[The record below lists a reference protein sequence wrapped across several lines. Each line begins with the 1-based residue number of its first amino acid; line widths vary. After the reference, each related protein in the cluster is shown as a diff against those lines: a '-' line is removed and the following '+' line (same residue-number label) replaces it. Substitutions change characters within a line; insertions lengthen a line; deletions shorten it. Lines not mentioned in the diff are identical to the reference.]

1 MLEKRVILWCF
12 VLIREGGGVDVLTIV
27 PQISGGVEHD
37 EDIRTDTTT
46 ENNRVVS
53 CAHCIYIVTD
63 CIALQTTRTN
73 SNASRFK
80 E

>member
-1 MLEKRVILWCF
+1 VSYCV
-12 VLIREGGGVDVLTIV
+12 VLIREDDGVDVLTIV
-27 PQISGGVEHD
+27 PQISGGEEND